1 MSVNPLK
8 KRAEEEG
15 AYRPTT
21 LQGWCDYANAHLAS
35 IGRAHELEWVI
46 LNGSTH
52 IQWKR

>member
-1 MSVNPLK
+1 M
-8 KRAEEEG
+8 
-15 AYRPTT
+15 TT
-21 LQGWCDYANAHLAS
+21 NRLAKSEAPPKLSLQGWCDYANAHLRE

>member
-1 MSVNPLK
+1 MTTNRLAKSEAPV
-8 KRAEEEG
+8 R
-15 AYRPTT
+15 RT
-21 LQGWCDYANAHLAS
+21 LQETVDYANDHLRQ